1 LVRRPAHRLAA
12 LLIAG
17 SIPTLLVATASAAPS
32 IEAVEVA
39 GDLDQPVAFTFGP
52 NERLWYVER
61 STGQIRV
68 LDLDTDA
75 DERFHRVSGVDDAGE
90 RGLLGIALHPDYPEQ
105 PFVYVYV
112 TRMHEGEIRNQI
124 LRIRDVGGSSGGVR
138 VLFSSPAG
146 PGEYH
151 NGGRIAFGP
160 DGKLYAIVGDG
171 HDAATA
177 QDLSDEDRGKIIR
190 LTPNGGV
197 PSGNPFAD
205 RVWAYGIRNSFG
217 FAFDPQSG
225 GLWET
230 ENGPA
235 CNDEINLIE
244 RARNYGWGP
253 SASCQGTSPDNT
265 NRDGA
270 NPLGPESFYEEPIG
284 ITGIAFCDGCR
295 LGPRSEGAA
304 FFGAVNNGGIT
315 RIVLDEDRTGI
326 VRRTLVYE
334 HGSSTLSFEVGPGGR
349 IYFSDFGA
357 IYRLVRR

>member
-1 LVRRPAHRLAA
+1 MLR
-12 LLIAG
+12 
-17 SIPTLLVATASAAPS
+17 ASAVSATPS

-52 NERLWYVER
+52 GEQLWYVER
-61 STGQIRV
+61 STGEIRI
-68 LDLDTDA
+68 LDLDTGA
-75 DERFHRVSGVDDAGE
+75 DERFHAVKGVDDSGE
-90 RGLLGIALHPDYPEQ
+90 RGLLGIALHPDYPDQ
-105 PFVYVYV
+105 PFVYVYA
-112 TRMHEGEIRNQI
+112 TRMHEGELRNQI
-124 LRIRDVGGSSGGVR
+124 LRIRDLGGSGGGVR

-146 PGEYH
+146 PSAYH
-151 NGGRIAFGP
+151 NGGRVAFGP

-171 HDAATA
+171 HDAANA

-190 LTPNGGV
+190 ILPGGGV
-197 PSGNPFAD
+197 PRGNPFAD

-217 FAFDPQSG
+217 FAFDPVSG

-235 CNDEINLIE
+235 CNDEVNLIG

-253 SASCQGTSPDNT
+253 SASCQGTAPDNT

-270 NPLGPESFYEEPIG
+270 NPVGPELFYEDPIG

-304 FFGAVNNGGIT
+304 FFGAVNNGRIT

-326 VRRTLVYE
+326 VRRTVVHE
-334 HGSSTLSFEVGPGGR
+334 HASGTLSFEVGPGGR
-349 IYFSDFGA
+349 IYFSDFGG